1 MEVAELVERQ
11 LQEKG
16 SVLIVVNT
24 KNSARALYNAI
35 VDKKIAAAYICHLS
49 TNMCPAHRLEVL
61 NKVKEELKN
70 KKPAICVSTQL
81 IEAGV
86 DIDFGAVIRYLAG
99 LDSIAQSAGRCN
111 RHGDLDSGNVWIVNP
126 KQESI
131 EKLKDIVIGIEQ
143 SQRVLADFNNNP
155 ESLENNRIGLEAM
168 TAYYRYYY
176 GRRKEDMRYKVRA
189 DSSVGRDDDLFNL
202 LSNNTLSMQAHQRIH
217 QAAPEIAFRQ
227 SFQTAAKAFCVIDS
241 PTRGVIVQHGD
252 AGKELVADLCSI
264 PELEK
269 QYKLL
274 KKAQRYSVN
283 VFNHEFEKLAK
294 EGAIHEVQ
302 VGTGVYYLDER
313 YYSKD
318 FGWSNEPVNKMRLQ
332 TV

>member
-1 MEVAELVERQ
+1 
-11 LQEKG
+11 
-16 SVLIVVNT
+16 
-24 KNSARALYNAI
+24 
-35 VDKKIAAAYICHLS
+35 
-49 TNMCPAHRLEVL
+49 
-61 NKVKEELKN
+61 
-70 KKPAICVSTQL
+70 
-81 IEAGV
+81 
-86 DIDFGAVIRYLAG
+86 
-99 LDSIAQSAGRCN
+99 
-111 RHGDLDSGNVWIVNP
+111 
-126 KQESI
+126 
-131 EKLKDIVIGIEQ
+131 
-143 SQRVLADFNNNP
+143 
-155 ESLENNRIGLEAM
+155 
-168 TAYYRYYY
+168 
-176 GRRKEDMRYKVRA
+176 
-189 DSSVGRDDDLFNL
+189 
-202 LSNNTLSMQAHQRIH
+202 MQAHQRIH